1 MSNAKRKLHE
11 LQVVLKKTNDDIGI
25 PLKKLYGIQP
35 GELFSEP
42 SKDVVDFVWIQKNVI
57 QDVRR
62 KFFSQLFFF

>member
-1 MSNAKRKLHE
+1 
-11 LQVVLKKTNDDIGI
+11 
-25 PLKKLYGIQP
+25 LKKLYGIQP

-62 KFFSQLFFF
+62 KFFSQLFFFKFNLVKE